1 MIYKKYKNKLT
12 MTLRNAEKIYYK
24 DLLDEQ
30 TNVKGT
36 RKILN
41 TVINIRKNLST
52 YPDCYENDG
61 VRDTGTNDIANG
73 FNTFF
78 ATIGQQLATKID
90 TPVICVAIVHD
101 YLKHR
106 TKKVCSY
113 TRSMK
118 LR

>member
-41 TVINIRKNLST
+41 TVINIRKN
-52 YPDCYENDG
+52 
-61 VRDTGTNDIANG
+61 
-73 FNTFF
+73 
-78 ATIGQQLATKID
+78 
-90 TPVICVAIVHD
+90 
-101 YLKHR
+101 
-106 TKKVCSY
+106 
-113 TRSMK
+113 
-118 LR
+118 